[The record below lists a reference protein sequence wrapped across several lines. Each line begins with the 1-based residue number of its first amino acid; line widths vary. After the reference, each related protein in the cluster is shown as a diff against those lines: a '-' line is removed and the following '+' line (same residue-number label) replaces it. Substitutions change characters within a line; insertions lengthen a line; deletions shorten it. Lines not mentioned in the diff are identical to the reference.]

1 MHDDVR
7 NGPRSASGDW
17 GGELRAAVLKH
28 FIAAAPLFV
37 YPVFMMGVLC
47 FALFASA
54 FNLLLGFGGLLSFGH
69 AAYFGMAGYVT
80 AHCAKVW
87 GLPPA
92 LSILVLRSSPP
103 WMDSAGITPVIST
116 ARSRQCVPSEITRLQ
131 TRLRVNSRRGAISN
145 SGTPLMRSNGPLARY
160 PCRTGVPLR

>member
-1 MHDDVR
+1 MAQAAI
-7 NGPRSASGDW
+7 SAVAQPTSGR
-17 GGELRAAVLKH
+17 ELWHQYAAMAIMVALLV
-28 FIAAAPLFV
+28 AAPWVV

-92 LSILVLRSSPP
+92 LSILLGVAASVLGTIIGALAIRRQ
-103 WMDSAGITPVIST
+103 GIYFAMTT
-116 ARSRQCVPSEITRLQ
+116 
-131 TRLRVNSRRGAISN
+131 
-145 SGTPLMRSNGPLARY
+145 
-160 PCRTGVPLR
+160 